1 MSTVLTLLGKDPNV
15 RKLFKNI
22 FVKNQKGS
30 SSRSPVIPQV
40 QENPVAQGVST
51 DKGFPTA
58 YCWKHCDSIAHF
70 LLSRLL
76 IQPEE
81 DADIFHLQHST
92 DCSTN
97 QQKPTKA
104 FKNMRPYPHA
114 SSLSFTW
121 HTSFV
126 QYLLDS
132 HLNVRIIKSSIWNFN
147 WCCLLTFLTSSW
159 TWTTSRW
166 LEGKTEYNPL
176 SDSQL
181 PEETTDLIKWQP
193 SNQIKH
199 VFQFETNTVKTLYKK
214 QSAYE
219 TQWPAA
225 ASRRMPSGKEFR
237 WHQGA
242 SQQRLF

>member
-97 QQKPTKA
+97 QQK
-104 FKNMRPYPHA
+104 
-114 SSLSFTW
+114 LSFQEHAAVSTRQF
-121 HTSFV
+121 FV
-126 QYLLDS
+126 IYMTYFFCA
-132 HLNVRIIKSSIWNFN
+132 V
-147 WCCLLTFLTSSW
+147 
-159 TWTTSRW
+159 
-166 LEGKTEYNPL
+166 P
-176 SDSQL
+176 
-181 PEETTDLIKWQP
+181 P
-193 SNQIKH
+193 
-199 VFQFETNTVKTLYKK
+199 
-214 QSAYE
+214 
-219 TQWPAA
+219 
-225 ASRRMPSGKEFR
+225 
-237 WHQGA
+237 
-242 SQQRLF
+242 